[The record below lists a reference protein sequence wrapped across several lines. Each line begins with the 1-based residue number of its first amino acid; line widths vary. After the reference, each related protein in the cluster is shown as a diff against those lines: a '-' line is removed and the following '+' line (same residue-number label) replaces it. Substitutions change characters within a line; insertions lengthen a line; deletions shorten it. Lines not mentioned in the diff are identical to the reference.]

1 MPERKRRSSS
11 ETSTWLN
18 RKRKHRRKRMP
29 EKQIRK
35 LSPNPRLALP
45 TS

>member
-1 MPERKRRSSS
+1 MLERKRRNSS
-11 ETSTWLN
+11 EMSTWLN
-18 RKRKHRRKRMP
+18 RKRKRRRKRMP
-29 EKQIRK
+29 EMQIRK